1 MISLTNLPG
10 SLNGKKIHPVS
21 LPIQA
26 GLSQFMSSYLLLKS
40 HFLTHTFA
48 CSIIPYSKLPIKAR
62 YARYNAFN

>member
-10 SLNGKKIHPVS
+10 SLNRKKIHPVS

-26 GLSQFMSSYLLLKS
+26 LSQLISSYLLLKS
-40 HFLTHTFA
+40 HFLTHAFA